1 MPRHCATCSRTESQA
16 RFYGDFC
23 EFCTRDKIFNGLPE
37 EVIIRSCKRC
47 ERIWT
52 GTRYTAPT
60 RRAVE
65 DALHLRLKGYAI
77 EVKEYKPDS
86 VTVELSQVLKV
97 GAITM
102 EKAFRV
108 KPDKVV
114 CGDCYKRA
122 SGYWEACIQLR
133 GSEARV
139 AKAAERI
146 EKYVAH
152 TSAFVTK
159 SEDAPNGIDVYVSD
173 KKTVNEMILYF
184 HMKSITTFTLYGV
197 RQGRKVYRNTYSIHL

>member
-1 MPRHCATCSRTESQA
+1 M
-16 RFYGDFC
+16 
-23 EFCTRDKIFNGLPE
+23 
-37 EVIIRSCKRC
+37 
-47 ERIWT
+47 
-52 GTRYTAPT
+52 
-60 RRAVE
+60 
-65 DALHLRLKGYAI
+65 
-77 EVKEYKPDS
+77 KEYKPDS
-86 VTVELSQVLKV
+86 VTVELSQVLKD